1 MGYGWV
7 VGFIARRV
15 VPRSVRRAAHPVRT
29 LKRELT
35 PNTIKTVRRNLS
47 PIDNA
52 LYGVERK
59 IFTKKSNGATSK
71 SLTYSHEGCDV
82 AHRTPEAAQNCRK
95 GISQFA
101 YPSSQDSQDYR
112 SPCPTYRSPCPTC
125 GALFFDGQAPM
136 IHLVGLCLQS
146 RRIITYVKSRQIVVY
161 LRQIVVYL
169 REKYEKVYETF
180 FISRR

>member
-1 MGYGWV
+1 
-7 VGFIARRV
+7 VGFITRRV

-35 PNTIKTVRRNLS
+35 PNTIKNVRRSLS

-59 IFTKKSNGATSK
+59 IFTKRGSGTTSN

-82 AHRTPEAAQNCRK
+82 AHRSPEATQNCRK
-95 GISQFA
+95 GISQLA
-101 YPSSQDSQDYR
+101 YPSSQDSQY
-112 SPCPTYRSPCPTC
+112 YRSPCPTC

-136 IHLVGLCLQS
+136 IHLAGLCLQS
-146 RRIITYVKSRQIVVY
+146 RRIITYVQSRQIVVY
-161 LRQIVVYL
+161 LREI
-169 REKYEKVYETF
+169 YEKVYETF

>member
-1 MGYGWV
+1 M
-7 VGFIARRV
+7 GFIGRRV
-15 VPRSVRRAAHPVRT
+15 VPRSVRRAANPIRT

-35 PNTIKTVRRNLS
+35 PKTIKSVRRNFS

-59 IFTKKSNGATSK
+59 IFTKKRTGATSK
-71 SLTYSHEGCDV
+71 SMTYSHEGCDV
-82 AHRTPEAAQNCRK
+82 AHRTAEAAQNCRK
-95 GISQFA
+95 GISQSA
-101 YPSSQDSQDYR
+101 YPSSQDSQY
-112 SPCPTYRSPCPTC
+112 YRSPCPTC

-146 RRIITYVKSRQIVVY
+146 RRIITYVQSRKIVM
-161 LRQIVVYL
+161 YL
-169 REKYEKVYETF
+169 REIYEKVYETF